1 MLLNFFKKK
10 EEIKKATPSVAL
22 NEKSNNESDRK
33 GELGEYKIDI
43 QLAQL
48 PSGYKYISDVMLENP
63 KSISGYSQI
72 DHIVISLFGIYIIE
86 TKNYQ
91 GPIFGNRERKEWS
104 VNGKFKM
111 MNPFNQNYGHVQI
124 VNKLLKYK
132 YQDHFISIVSFTKR
146 STFKV
151 EEKLRKISSNELLV
165 YDVELSEFIHRKAAV
180 LKLQLENPV
189 IDKEECENIFTTLKS
204 ANISDNEKRKMHI
217 TSIQGKK
224 RKTTKDHVVGNHKC
238 TVCNEPVS
246 QKVADYCSS
255 SKKFEDK
262 IYCYDHQNLL
272 NRPNR

>member
-10 EEIKKATPSVAL
+10 QKTKKAAPSVAL
-22 NEKSNNESDRK
+22 NGKSNKESVRK

-48 PSGYKYISDVMLENP
+48 PASYKYISDVMLENS

-72 DHIVISLFGIYIIE
+72 DHIVISPFGIYIIE

-91 GPIFGNRERKEWS
+91 GTIYGNRERKEWS

-124 VNKLLKYK
+124 VNKLLKNK

-151 EEKLRKISSNELLV
+151 EEELRKITSNELLV

-180 LKLQLENPV
+180 LKLQLKNPV
-189 IDKEECENIFTTLKS
+189 IDEEESENILYTLKS

-217 TSIQGKK
+217 NSIQG
-224 RKTTKDHVVGNHKC
+224 RKSKSTNDHVVGNYKC

-246 QKVADYCSS
+246 QKVAAYCFS